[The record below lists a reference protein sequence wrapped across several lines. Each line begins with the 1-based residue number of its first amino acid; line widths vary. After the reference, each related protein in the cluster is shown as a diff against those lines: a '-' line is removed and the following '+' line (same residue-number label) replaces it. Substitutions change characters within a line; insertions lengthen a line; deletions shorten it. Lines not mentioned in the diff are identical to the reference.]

1 MRWFGQVYIPM
12 MAVLGLLFIVLSFF
26 VDKTGEEG
34 AINYTGHQTAAN
46 MLLTGA
52 ILAAGACIG
61 GAIQNNKS

>member
-26 VDKTGEEG
+26 VDKSAENFG
-34 AINYTGHQTAAN
+34 GHQTATT
-46 MLLTGA
+46 MMMTGA

-61 GAIQNNKS
+61 GAIQQGKS

>member
-26 VDKTGEEG
+26 DGPKDGFDGT
-34 AINYTGHQTAAN
+34 T
-46 MLLTGA
+46 MLIAGA

-61 GAIQNNKS
+61 GAIQSKKS

>member
-26 VDKTGEEG
+26 VNKSDENIMG
-34 AINYTGHQTAAN
+34 YQTAST
-46 MLLTGA
+46 MMMTGA

-61 GAIQNNKS
+61 GAIQQGKS

>member
-26 VDKTGEEG
+26 VNKSEENIMG
-34 AINYTGHQTAAN
+34 YQTAST
-46 MLLTGA
+46 MMMTGA

-61 GAIQNNKS
+61 GAIQHGKS

>member
-26 VDKTGEEG
+26 DG
-34 AINYTGHQTAAN
+34 ADDGFSGAS
-46 MLLTGA
+46 MLHAGA

>member
-26 VDKTGEEG
+26 DG
-34 AINYTGHQTAAN
+34 AEDNFDGTT
-46 MLLTGA
+46 MLIAGS

-61 GAIQNNKS
+61 GAIQHGKP

>member
-26 VDKTGEEG
+26 VDKTMENPSG
-34 AINYTGHQTAAN
+34 IP
-46 MLLTGA
+46 MSISMMLTGA

-61 GAIQNNKS
+61 GAIQHGKS

>member
-26 VDKTGEEG
+26 FEDERAHMATTMM
-34 AINYTGHQTAAN
+34 I
-46 MLLTGA
+46 TGA

-61 GAIQNNKS
+61 GAIQQGKS

>member
-12 MAVLGLLFIVLSFF
+12 MAVLGLLFMVLSFF
-26 VDKTGEEG
+26 VDKNFETNPG
-34 AINYTGHQTAAN
+34 GHQSAST

-61 GAIQNNKS
+61 GAIQQGKS

>member
-26 VDKTGEEG
+26 DGPDDSFNG
-34 AINYTGHQTAAN
+34 AS
-46 MLLTGA
+46 MLHAGA

-61 GAIQNNKS
+61 GAIQNNKP

>member
-26 VDKTGEEG
+26 VDKNFESNPGG
-34 AINYTGHQTAAN
+34 IQTASD
-46 MLLTGA
+46 MIVTGA

>member
-26 VDKTGEEG
+26 IDKSAENPMGFS
-34 AINYTGHQTAAN
+34 TASN
-46 MLLTGA
+46 MMITGA

-61 GAIQNNKS
+61 GAIQQGKS

>member
-26 VDKTGEEG
+26 VDKDIKTNPGG
-34 AINYTGHQTAAN
+34 IQTAST
-46 MLLTGA
+46 MMIVGA

-61 GAIQNNKS
+61 GAIQHGKS

>member
-26 VDKTGEEG
+26 VDKSSDNIMG
-34 AINYTGHQTAAN
+34 YQTAST
-46 MLLTGA
+46 MMMTGA

-61 GAIQNNKS
+61 GAIQQGKS

>member
-26 VDKTGEEG
+26 VDKSDENISGYVISSTMM
-34 AINYTGHQTAAN
+34 I
-46 MLLTGA
+46 TGA

-61 GAIQNNKS
+61 GAIQHGKS

>member
-26 VDKTGEEG
+26 VDKSSDNIMG
-34 AINYTGHQTAAN
+34 YQTAST
-46 MLLTGA
+46 MMMTGA

-61 GAIQNNKS
+61 GAIQQKKS

>member
-26 VDKTGEEG
+26 IDKSEDNMMG
-34 AINYTGHQTAAN
+34 YQTAST
-46 MLLTGA
+46 MMMTGA

-61 GAIQNNKS
+61 GAIQQGKS

>member
-26 VDKTGEEG
+26 FEDERMHMASMMMT
-34 AINYTGHQTAAN
+34 
-46 MLLTGA
+46 TGA

-61 GAIQNNKS
+61 GAIQQNKS

>member
-26 VDKTGEEG
+26 IEKSDENMTGYVTSSTMM
-34 AINYTGHQTAAN
+34 I
-46 MLLTGA
+46 TGA

-61 GAIQNNKS
+61 GAIQHGKS

>member
-26 VDKTGEEG
+26 VDKSNDNPAGIPM
-34 AINYTGHQTAAN
+34 AIS
-46 MLLTGA
+46 MMITGA

-61 GAIQNNKS
+61 GAIQHGKS

>member
-26 VDKTGEEG
+26 FEDERAYMTS
-34 AINYTGHQTAAN
+34 TMMT
-46 MLLTGA
+46 TGA

-61 GAIQNNKS
+61 GAIQHGKP

>member
-26 VDKTGEEG
+26 IKKSEENLMG
-34 AINYTGHQTAAN
+34 YETASN

-61 GAIQNNKS
+61 GAIQHGKS